1 MVDTKDQN
9 GSLYLGQEAAK
20 DGFFTHQVTI
30 DGNHYIESAVLAGP
44 VSYTG
49 TVIITGNVVIV

>member
-1 MVDTKDQN
+1 MVDTTETN
-9 GSLYLGQEAAK
+9 GTLYLGQEAAK

-44 VSYTG
+44 VSFPG
-49 TVIITGNVVIV
+49 TITVTGNLVIV

>member
-9 GSLYLGQEAAK
+9 GTLYLGQEAAK

-30 DGNHYIESAVLAGP
+30 DGDHFIESAVLAGP

-49 TVIITGNVVIV
+49 TVTITGNVVIV